1 MKFEHSGI
9 LVIDKPA
16 GITSANVVARVKKM
30 LEAVVSTEQQSS
42 PGFFFTAIKNTRPF
56 FAWAL
61 KQTHR
66 IQPERLRPHVIMYYF
81 LK

>member
-30 LEAVVSTEQQSS
+30 LEAKKVGHTGTLDPVAT
-42 PGFFFTAIKNTRPF
+42 GILVCCINRATKLAR
-56 FAWAL
+56 
-61 KQTHR
+61 
-66 IQPERLRPHVIMYYF
+66 
-81 LK
+81 